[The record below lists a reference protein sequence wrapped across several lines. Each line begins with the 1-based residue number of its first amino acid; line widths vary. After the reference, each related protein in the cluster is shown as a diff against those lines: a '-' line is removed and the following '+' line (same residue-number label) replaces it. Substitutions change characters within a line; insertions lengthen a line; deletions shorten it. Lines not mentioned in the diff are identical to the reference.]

1 MGSVH
6 ALQTS
11 IISFIYP
18 PTWLK
23 KQSICVSFSLPKLS
37 TSDKMQS
44 FLLQNRHDRMEG
56 AGPVCE
62 NNAGG
67 ALYIRNE
74 EMEEA
79 LGGKQGFASPEQIF
93 PAHCTALH
101 YRLFPIVNQTILSI
115 GKRTDGKDLI
125 SSSTSPTQT

>member
-74 EMEEA
+74 EVGEA
-79 LGGKQGFASPEQIF
+79 LGGKHLPEQIF
-93 PAHCTALH
+93 PAQHTALHCTADS
-101 YRLFPIVNQTILSI
+101 FPL
-115 GKRTDGKDLI
+115 
-125 SSSTSPTQT
+125 

>member
-1 MGSVH
+1 M
-6 ALQTS
+6 
-11 IISFIYP
+11 
-18 PTWLK
+18 
-23 KQSICVSFSLPKLS
+23 SLSPSPKLS

-44 FLLQNRHDRMEG
+44 FLLQNRHGRLEE

-74 EMEEA
+74 EVEEA
-79 LGGKQGFASPEQIF
+79 LGGKHLSEQIF

-101 YRLFPIVNQTILSI
+101 CRLFPIVNHSILSI
-115 GKRTDGKDLI
+115 GKLENRRKRFDIIINI
-125 SSSTSPTQT
+125 SYPNLFNPFSQSKSLVHLLTRLQRN